1 MNYPFKDRPHFQRSA
16 FKKLATWYETF
27 RITSR
32 ERRQKTT
39 VDMSKIG
46 DIVPLRP
53 NDLPLVF
60 ITHNDM
66 TLISKFLLH
75 YRKLG
80 VTRFICVDDI
90 SKDGTREYLLE
101 QSDVDVWTSPV
112 RYSDARRGRRWREQL
127 FGIYGLNRWYLN
139 VDSDE
144 FLVYDGF
151 EENALVKLITLLEA
165 QGEKRLAAPMLD
177 MYSSDNAVHP
187 SLELQYPWEFSQYF
201 DSDGYTL
208 SFDKRG
214 ASLTGGPRS
223 RKFGETNELMKYPLI
238 LWDGHC
244 FFGSSPHRPL
254 PYERNFAKLWGAL
267 LHFKFYTNYKE
278 KISEAAQEQQH
289 YDGSKHYKTLMSEID
304 AKGSINLQY
313 EKSEAFIGA
322 SRMVELGFISKI
334 DWTNQHS
341 PKR

>member
-127 FGIYGLNRWYLN
+127 FGIYGLNRWYLH

-144 FLVYDGF
+144 FLV
-151 EENALVKLITLLEA
+151 
-165 QGEKRLAAPMLD
+165 
-177 MYSSDNAVHP
+177 
-187 SLELQYPWEFSQYF
+187 
-201 DSDGYTL
+201 
-208 SFDKRG
+208 
-214 ASLTGGPRS
+214 
-223 RKFGETNELMKYPLI
+223 
-238 LWDGHC
+238 
-244 FFGSSPHRPL
+244 
-254 PYERNFAKLWGAL
+254 
-267 LHFKFYTNYKE
+267 
-278 KISEAAQEQQH
+278 
-289 YDGSKHYKTLMSEID
+289 
-304 AKGSINLQY
+304 
-313 EKSEAFIGA
+313 
-322 SRMVELGFISKI
+322 
-334 DWTNQHS
+334 
-341 PKR
+341 

>member
-1 MNYPFKDRPHFQRSA
+1 MNYPFKDSLDLRRGIL
-16 FKKLATWYETF
+16 KKLATWYETF
-27 RITSR
+27 RVSSR

-46 DIVPLRP
+46 ERKPLRP
-53 NDLPLVF
+53 EDLPLVF

-66 TLISKFLLH
+66 PLISKFLSH
-75 YRKLG
+75 YRNLG

-101 QSDVDVWTSPV
+101 QPDVDVWISPL

-127 FGIYGLNRWYLN
+127 FAIYGLDRWYLN

-151 EENALVKLITLLEA
+151 EQNPLPRLIERLKA

-177 MYSSDNAVHP
+177 MYPSDAAVHP

-201 DSDGYTL
+201 DGDGYAL

-214 ASLTGGPRS
+214 ASLTGGPRG

-238 LWDGHC
+238 FWDRHC

-254 PYERNFAKLWGAL
+254 PYERNFAKVWGTL

-278 KISEAAQEQQH
+278 KISEAANEQQH
-289 YDGSKHYKTLMSEID
+289 YAGSKHYKTLMTEIEN
-304 AKGSINLQY
+304 KGGIDLQY
-313 EKSEAFIGA
+313 SGSTAFSGA
-322 SRMVELGFISKI
+322 DRLASLGFVSKI
-334 DWTNQHS
+334 DWKSQPST
-341 PKR
+341 KG